1 MILTMN
7 QKEMELGGKYLGWLR
22 EANDLLG
29 DREALQARLKE
40 DGYLLIRGLHDPEKV
55 KATRRFLLEKL
66 DENEQ
71 LDRAYPLLDGVPA
84 EGKARHVYGRK
95 QSRYP

>member
-7 QKEMELGGKYLGWLR
+7 QKEMELGGKYLDWLR

-55 KATRRFLLEKL
+55 KATADFSSKSWTKMS
-66 DENEQ
+66 NSI
-71 LDRAYPLLDGVPA
+71 G
-84 EGKARHVYGRK
+84 HTHF
-95 QSRYP
+95 